1 MAKVPVP
8 DRGQPLD
15 VDYIYLL
22 AEAINTLSNDITSAT
37 NKYTTVSSD
46 GGTHNVRTG
55 DARIVAGSVTINS
68 AQSVSANSSV
78 QFRYDLG
85 GGFKYTP
92 VVTATPVNTGSQG
105 SQVDVTVIIDSVTTQ
120 SVSGQAYFRTS
131 GNLSVDVN
139 IVAVGIPE

>member
-1 MAKVPVP
+1 MAKIPVP

-15 VDYIYLL
+15 VDYIYTL
-22 AEAINTLSNDITSAT
+22 AEAINSLSNDVSSAT

-46 GGTHNVRTG
+46 SGKHSVRTG
-55 DARIVAGSVTINS
+55 DARIVAGSVTINA
-68 AQSVSANSSV
+68 AQSVSANASI

-105 SQVDVTVIIDSVTTQ
+105 NQVDVTVILDSVTTQ

-131 GNLSVDVN
+131 GNFSIDVN